1 MRLDKELGAL
11 NREIIGI
18 KEKWKIA
25 LNIDLKKVAIE
36 KLITRRTQLRDTE
49 KINNQVKEAIK
60 DEQEQI
66 KLSTSLDENLEFEIV
81 ITPHQEESSISQ
93 KPAHLTVAWLKGRL
107 KENRKR
113 ALTK

>member
-36 KLITRRTQLRDTE
+36 KLITRRTKLRDSE
-49 KINNQVKEAIK
+49 KIKNQVKDAICE
-60 DEQEQI
+60 EQEHI
-66 KLSTSLDENLEFEIV
+66 KLSTPLENKEVETV
-81 ITPHQEESSISQ
+81 IIE

-107 KENRKR
+107 KESK
-113 ALTK
+113 

>member
-36 KLITRRTQLRDTE
+36 KLITRRTKLRDSE
-49 KINNQVKEAIK
+49 KIKNQVEDAIYE
-60 DEQEQI
+60 EQEQI
-66 KLSTSLDENLEFEIV
+66 QLSTPLEIKEVETLIIEKTNV
-81 ITPHQEESSISQ
+81 SE
-93 KPAHLTVAWLKGRL
+93 KPTHLTVAWLKGRL
-107 KENRKR
+107 KESK
-113 ALTK
+113 

>member
-36 KLITRRTQLRDTE
+36 KLITRRTRLRDSE
-49 KINNQVKEAIK
+49 KIKNQVEEAIH
-60 DEQEQI
+60 DEKIE
-66 KLSTSLDENLEFEIV
+66 LSTSVNTNKEVEIIKNDEV
-81 ITPHQEESSISQ
+81 STQD
-93 KPAHLTVAWLKGRL
+93 KPSHLTVAWLKGRL
-107 KENRKR
+107 KESK
-113 ALTK
+113 